1 MTDYPGGSMNGREQ
15 DLTAAFEKTVL
26 EYEKPVYNYAFS
38 ILEKCEDAED
48 AVQETF
54 LRLWRIFCRGS
65 EISAA
70 YVFRTARSCAYDIAR
85 RRSRMRRTEAFS
97 LTDAEGDEIDIADTS
112 PDSDPREYTERRR
125 RAARVWAAIE
135 SMSPSDREI
144 VVLRD
149 INGLTYSE
157 ICAVMKLNAGTVKS
171 RLHRARER
179 LAVLLHDEKDQ

>member
-1 MTDYPGGSMNGREQ
+1 
-15 DLTAAFEKTVL
+15 
-26 EYEKPVYNYAFS
+26 
-38 ILEKCEDAED
+38 
-48 AVQETF
+48 
-54 LRLWRIFCRGS
+54 
-65 EISAA
+65 
-70 YVFRTARSCAYDIAR
+70 
-85 RRSRMRRTEAFS
+85 MRRTEAFS

-112 PDSDPREYTERRR
+112 PDSDPREYTERRL

-179 LAVLLHDEKDQ
+179 LAVLLRDEKDQ

>member
-1 MTDYPGGSMNGREQ
+1 MNGLEQ

-85 RRSRMRRTEAFS
+85 RRSRMRRTEVFF
-97 LTDAEGDEIDIADTS
+97 
-112 PDSDPREYTERRR
+112 PDRRR
-125 RAARVWAAIE
+125 GGR
-135 SMSPSDREI
+135 
-144 VVLRD
+144 
-149 INGLTYSE
+149 N
-157 ICAVMKLNAGTVKS
+157 
-171 RLHRARER
+171 
-179 LAVLLHDEKDQ
+179 

>member
-1 MTDYPGGSMNGREQ
+1 MNGREQ

-85 RRSRMRRTEAFS
+85 RRSRVRRTEAFS

-112 PDSDPREYTERRR
+112 PDSDPREYSERRL
-125 RAARVWAAIE
+125 RAARV
-135 SMSPSDREI
+135 
-144 VVLRD
+144 
-149 INGLTYSE
+149 
-157 ICAVMKLNAGTVKS
+157 
-171 RLHRARER
+171 
-179 LAVLLHDEKDQ
+179 

>member
-1 MTDYPGGSMNGREQ
+1 M
-15 DLTAAFEKTVL
+15 
-26 EYEKPVYNYAFS
+26 
-38 ILEKCEDAED
+38 
-48 AVQETF
+48 QETF

-112 PDSDPREYTERRR
+112 PDSDPREYTERRL

-135 SMSPSDREI
+135 SMSQSDREI

-179 LAVLLHDEKDQ
+179 LAVLLRDEKDQ